1 MHTHGTQNS
10 KYIGITT
17 DGVDAKK
24 FADQKMHGIRK
35 QEHKAELKGAEWC
48 DIQHDYGT
56 RDETQNGGIK
66 YFRSDEVNNKQK
78 MVLDEKTLFLLKIS
92 NLK

>member
-1 MHTHGTQNS
+1 M
-10 KYIGITT
+10 
-17 DGVDAKK
+17 KK
-24 FADQKMHGIRK
+24 M
-35 QEHKAELKGAEWC
+35 EHKAELKGGEWS
-48 DIQHDYGT
+48 DIQHDYGI

-66 YFRSDEVNNKQK
+66 YFRSDEVNKKQK